1 MEDAM
6 KQSKKT
12 RLQELRQEVRTCSDP
27 YELTA
32 ILALDNER
40 LRSELAKLQTAWD
53 GKAYAR
59 NRYIEY
65 PAIEDQLDMMYHDRI
80 DGTTTWRDAI
90 TAVKNKYRKP

>member
-1 MEDAM
+1 MLQYKCRGIEDAM

-40 LRSELAKLQTAWD
+40 LRRELAKLQS
-53 GKAYAR
+53 
-59 NRYIEY
+59 
-65 PAIEDQLDMMYHDRI
+65 
-80 DGTTTWRDAI
+80 
-90 TAVKNKYRKP
+90 